1 MTGKTI
7 LHYKIIEELGR
18 GGMGVVYRTYV
29 RKQFLPFHIMGHTI
43 P

>member
-1 MTGKTI
+1 MIGKI
-7 LHYKIIEELGR
+7 ISHYKIFEKLGK